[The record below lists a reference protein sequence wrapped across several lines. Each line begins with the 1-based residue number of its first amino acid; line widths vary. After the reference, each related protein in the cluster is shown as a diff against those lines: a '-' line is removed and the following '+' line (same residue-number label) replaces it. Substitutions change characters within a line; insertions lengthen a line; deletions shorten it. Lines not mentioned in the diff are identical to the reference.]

1 MSRDELLEILT
12 LADLPVTMSASIG
25 YGFFSCVDTAA
36 ADAI

>member
-12 LADLPVTMSASIG
+12 LADLLLRWPIEADN
-25 YGFFSCVDTAA
+25 GFFSCVDTAA